1 MPTGSRARA
10 GRSSRTPVTRPISK
24 KPKNTSRPSA
34 RSWPRMTASS
44 ARSTPVGCDERKA
57 KMRRMKWLVGAAAAA
72 GMLATAAGPA
82 SADMHRGGILR
93 LVSASAGGTLDPKI
107 NYTLQYWTMYQYTY
121 DGLLTFKH
129 AAGSDGFTIV
139 PDLAEAMPESQNGG
153 KTYVFKLRKGIKF
166 ANG

>member
-1 MPTGSRARA
+1 MTRRRRRRCAPMPTGSRARA
-10 GRSSRTPVTRPISK
+10 GRSSRNPATRPNWK
-24 KPKNTSRPSA
+24 KPNITSRPSA

-44 ARSTPVGCDERKA
+44 IRSTPVGCDERKA

-72 GMLATAAGPA
+72 GLLATAAQPA
-82 SADMHRGGILR
+82 SAADPHRGGILR

-129 AAGSDGFTIV
+129 AAGNEGFKIV
-139 PDLAEAMPESQNGG
+139 PDLAEEMPTPQNGG
-153 KTYVFKLRKGIKF
+153 K
-166 ANG
+166 